1 MIKKLVIFLIAL
13 LPVGLMAQD
22 VKLGHVNFREVVS
35 LMPELTD
42 IDKKLNDFQSEVEK
56 EIVKMREEYNAKLKD
71 FVDNQATM
79 PETIKQA
86 RQAEIADL
94 EQRTSTFSQNA
105 QQDYNNRYQ
114 ELLNPVIEKV
124 KKAIT
129 DVATEGGYTYI
140 LDESTQVIV
149 YQSPKSNNI
158 TPLVKKKLGLSAL
171 KPAEVKPA
179 TTTKPVETAKP
190 AETKPA
196 TETKK

>member
-105 QQDYNNRYQ
+105 QQDYNNRLNRAQSITGMNNNQAQNQAQAALTKGQGQANMYAQIGSGLGNVANSIGQNYQ
-114 ELLNPVIEKV
+114 NQANADLDHQRKLELAKLTGKV
-124 KKAIT
+124 
-129 DVATEGGYTYI
+129 
-140 LDESTQVIV
+140 
-149 YQSPKSNNI
+149 
-158 TPLVKKKLGLSAL
+158 
-171 KPAEVKPA
+171 
-179 TTTKPVETAKP
+179 
-190 AETKPA
+190 
-196 TETKK
+196 